1 MYCSN
6 CGKESNK
13 KVCEFCGVKKGKT
26 KKFCMW
32 CGNELQEKASK
43 CTNCH
48 EKVKKN
54 VFGSIL
60 LFIIDFSF
68 IALFS
73 FFAYMSK
80 SESYESLLLYVA
92 TILGIVIALPIWKT
106 IIKKKT
112 HDNHTKRKI
121 IKVGRYGVIVALT
134 LLTVTIIIPGG
145 KYNNAVKLI
154 KENPIKALSLFDE
167 MGGYRDSENQVQEL
181 SHSILDSA
189 EKSLGEGD
197 WEKAE
202 KLLNSIS
209 KHINIED
216 AKKEMLYQKGVYY
229 LNNYKYN
236 VAKKCFKNI
245 SGYKDVDK
253 LKKNIGIGLCGNS
266 YSNISSFYEYY
277 TFGTGYVDSW
287 DFYEWEKD
295 SLPPTVNKSSNY
307 FSSDD
312 SAPYDE
318 LLDTSYELQ
327 YRVVDGK
334 FYATFAENDAPE
346 NLDEW
351 TLSYKI
357 TDIVWEGDEIDSFK
371 LDSIE
376 YS

>member
-48 EKVKKN
+48 EKVKEN

-80 SESYESLLLYVA
+80 SESYESVLLYVA

-189 EKSLGEGD
+189 EKSLGKGD

-216 AKKEMLYQKGVYY
+216 AEKEMLYQKGVYY
-229 LNNYKYN
+229 LNNHKYN
-236 VAKKCFKNI
+236 VAKKCFENL

-253 LKKNIGIGLCGNS
+253 LKKNVGIGLCGNYYQHS
-266 YSNISSFYEYY
+266 FFGIYGELNIS
-277 TFGTGYVDSW
+277 GW

-295 SLPPTVNKSSNY
+295 SLPPTVNLSTKTLPQ
-307 FSSDD
+307 DG
-312 SAPYDE
+312 
-318 LLDTSYELQ
+318 LDTSCEFQ
-327 YRVVDGK
+327 YKVVDGK
-334 FYATFAENDAPE
+334 FYTTSANIETPE
-346 NLDEW
+346 NLNEW
-351 TLSYKI
+351 QRVQEI
-357 TDIVWEGDEIDSFK
+357 TDIVWEGSEIVSFK